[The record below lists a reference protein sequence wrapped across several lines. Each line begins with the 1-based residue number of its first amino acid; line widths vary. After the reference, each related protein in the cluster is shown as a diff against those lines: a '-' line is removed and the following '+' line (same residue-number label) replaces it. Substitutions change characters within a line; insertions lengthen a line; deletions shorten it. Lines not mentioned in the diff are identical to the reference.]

1 MELKPYNKYII
12 IIIFS
17 LLSFLGF
24 LLIKPFIGVITF
36 ALLLGYVFYPLF
48 KKFNNRII
56 KKKNIA
62 SFIFSLFLLII
73 IILPSLFLLNTLA
86 KEATVFYVVVKQK
99 LVSIYSPEGK
109 ISDTIINE
117 ILADPKKAF
126 YVQEFTQKLTK
137 AITNSISNFI
147 FSLPK
152 RIIDFFLLFF
162 ILFYVFKNGNA
173 YAKRIKELLPF
184 EKERKDYLVK
194 RFKGIIDALVYGYV
208 IIALIEGFLG
218 GLIFYLL
225 GIPNPVL
232 FGILM
237 AFLSFLPF
245 IGPTVVWVPA
255 SLIFIFNGFTSN
267 SNVLLIK
274 GIILLLYGFFVMTTI
289 DNLLKPRIVGARAK
303 VNPVIIFIGILGGIY
318 LMGGSGIILGPLALV
333 ILISLFEAYS
343 KKNET

>member
-1 MELKPYNKYII
+1 
-12 IIIFS
+12 
-17 LLSFLGF
+17 LSFLGF
-24 LLIKPFIGVITF
+24 LLIKPFIVVITF

-48 KKFNNRII
+48 KKFNNKII
-56 KKKNIA
+56 KKKNIV

-73 IILPSLFLLNTLA
+73 IILPSLLLLNTLA

-99 LVSIYSPEGK
+99 LVSIYSAEGK

-162 ILFYVFKNGNA
+162 ILFYVFKNGNT
-173 YAKRIKELLPF
+173 YAKRIKKLLPF

-267 SNVLLIK
+267 SNVLIIK